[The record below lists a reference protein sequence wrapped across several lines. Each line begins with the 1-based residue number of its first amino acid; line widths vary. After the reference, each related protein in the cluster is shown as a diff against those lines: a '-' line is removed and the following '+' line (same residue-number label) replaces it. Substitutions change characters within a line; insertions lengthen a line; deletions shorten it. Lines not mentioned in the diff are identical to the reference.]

1 MDNTPTI
8 TPAAPALRPEW
19 SMHLVMDVALNASKD
34 SILEA
39 HELQFHQ
46 LEAIC
51 ANPTFVMQVATLRKQ
66 LEKEGAT
73 FKLKAQLQ
81 ADHYLQRVHEM
92 VMDPDMDPKVVTRL
106 IEDVAR
112 WGGLDAP
119 QTVGGGSLGGFS
131 ISINFSSGSDTSRR
145 GVTIDGDS
153 A

>member
-1 MDNTPTI
+1 MGAELKPYI
-8 TPAAPALRPEW
+8 APEAPGLRTEW

-39 HELQFHQ
+39 HSLQFHE
-46 LEAIC
+46 LERIV
-51 ANPTFVMQVATLRKQ
+51 ANPQFVLAVAKLRKD

-81 ADHYLQRVHEM
+81 ADHYLQKVHEM

-119 QTVGGGSLGGFS
+119 QAVNGGAMGGFS
-131 ISINFSSGSDTSRR
+131 ISINFSNESKRQGL
-145 GVTIDGDS
+145 TIDGDS

>member
-1 MDNTPTI
+1 MDTLPTI
-8 TPAAPALRPEW
+8 TPSAPALRPEW

-46 LEAIC
+46 LEAIMQ
-51 ANPTFVMQVATLRKQ
+51 NPTFVMQVATLRKQ

-81 ADHYLQRVHEM
+81 ADHYLTTVHEM
-92 VMDPDMDPKVVTRL
+92 VMDPTMDPKVRTRL

-119 QTVGGGSLGGFS
+119 QAVGAGAPGGFS
-131 ISINFSSGSDTSRR
+131 ISINFSTDSKRQGL
-145 GVTIDGDS
+145 TIDGDDE
-153 A
+153 